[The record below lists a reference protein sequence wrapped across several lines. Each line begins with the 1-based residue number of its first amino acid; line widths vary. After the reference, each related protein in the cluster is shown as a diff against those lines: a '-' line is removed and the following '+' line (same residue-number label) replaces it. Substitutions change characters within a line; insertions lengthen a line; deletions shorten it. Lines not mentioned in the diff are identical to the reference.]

1 MTTSMAGYN
10 PVFVH
15 ASARSGSTYVFGV
28 LRRYSS
34 LICFNEAVIDGK
46 LDYAKFPRASD
57 HAPEVGE
64 PKKWD
69 VNHHFLDREDY
80 EEFLDAWDDVMH
92 LCPEFPTFLDY
103 LPTGG
108 VMRPDLIAYLAGL
121 MKFARGQ
128 NKRPALCEINS
139 RGRAGA
145 LRDTFGGYHVAQYRN
160 PLSQFGSFVRALIDG
175 GTWGF
180 LSHPVTELGVNASHP
195 LYGLVPQQWRVP
207 NFPWRADTRAH
218 RWGSDARYIA
228 FTASSQPET
237 VQRLFRWHMFAWLL
251 NNLVAICYSDLAL
264 DVDKA
269 HDDAAYRAII
279 MNALAAEL
287 GAPPDFSD
295 ISKFER
301 YYEFES
307 FDMALVCEEVVG
319 AIGRAAG
326 DGRLDAAVRTLSAN
340 PPVVAAGNAAELLI
354 CKIRESVAAMAAS
367 TGRRRFTAVEWEK
380 VAARNRKLWHQPSIR
395 WVAEHI
401 YPLAAPVGRMVR
413 RAGLPI

>member
-1 MTTSMAGYN
+1 MSISTAGYN
-10 PVFVH
+10 PFFVH

-34 LICFNEAVIDGK
+34 LVCFNEAIIDGK
-46 LDYAKFPRASD
+46 LDYADFSRASD
-57 HAPEVGE
+57 HAPQSSVS
-64 PKKWD
+64 KRWD

-103 LPTGG
+103 LPTDG
-108 VMRPDLIAYLAGL
+108 VMRPDLVTYLGGL

-145 LRDTFGGYHVAQYRN
+145 LRDTFGGYHVTQFRN

-195 LYGLVPQQWRVP
+195 LYLLLPQQWRVP

-228 FTASSQPET
+228 FTASTQPDAAE
-237 VQRLFRWHMFAWLL
+237 RLFRWHMFAWLL
-251 NNLVAICYSDLAL
+251 NNLVAICFSDLSL

-269 HDDAAYRAII
+269 HDDAGYRATVAA
-279 MNALAAEL
+279 ALAAEL

-307 FDMALVCEEVVG
+307 FDMAKICGQVVDAVRGAAEE
-319 AIGRAAG
+319 
-326 DGRLDAAVRTLSAN
+326 GRLDTAVRTLSAK
-340 PPVVAAGNAAELLI
+340 PPVVAATQAAELLI
-354 CKIRESVAAMAAS
+354 GKIRESVDAMAAS
-367 TGRRRFTAVEWEK
+367 SVRRRVSAAEWAK
-380 VAARNRKLWHQPSIR
+380 LSTSNRKLWHQPGIR
-395 WVAEHI
+395 WVAEQI
-401 YPLAAPVGRMVR
+401 YPLAAPVGRIVR
-413 RAGLPI
+413 RVGLPI